1 MKLRIF
7 IMFAAFTLSK
17 FCNYFSYKYNLRKI
31 PIDDALICW
40 ECDGGR
46 CDGVDDNGQEA
57 QCTDGPNVRCSFE
70 RHEHFGIS
78 DVWRR
83 CTVQVNLP
91 PDYCFYQNGDV
102 NFAKYQLFYA
112 TNFKVSFRCFAT
124 VVQTTVMEMKIA
136 IVGEKRDTPI
146 SIKQLCKPRQ

>member
-7 IMFAAFTLSK
+7 IIFAAFTLSK
-17 FCNYFSYKYNLRKI
+17 FCNYFSNKYSLRKI
-31 PIDDALICW
+31 PIDDALMCW

-46 CDGVDDNGQEA
+46 CDGIDDNGQET
-57 QCTDGPNVRCSFE
+57 QCADGANVRCSFE

-102 NFAKYQLFYA
+102 NFAKHHLFYA
-112 TNFKVSFRCFAT
+112 TNSKYLSDV
-124 VVQTTVMEMKIA
+124 
-136 IVGEKRDTPI
+136 
-146 SIKQLCKPRQ
+146 LLL